1 MKQTILPSLA
11 LLAILS
17 VSCGREDAPPQAPT
31 ERKLTEGDRTRF
43 VYFAVLEG
51 VWEEGA
57 DRPMLE
63 TLLHDPWK
71 VFVPKCPI
79 CTPVMEACRSF
90 VKDIPRIVVADASG
104 TGFPNEIKT
113 GLKSPDRAAQLKA
126 PESMVQRY
134 VSRRF
139 ERTMMTPGEKTQMS
153 NLLLMGKKA
162 GMTMKEQSFGD
173 FCPSCNGAT
182 DPKK

>member
-1 MKQTILPSLA
+1 MKQTILLSLA
-11 LLAILS
+11 LLAIVS
-17 VSCGREDAPPQAPT
+17 VSCGREDAPAQAPS

-51 VWEEGA
+51 LWEEGA
-57 DRPMLE
+57 DRPMPE
-63 TLLHDPWK
+63 ALLNNPWK

-79 CTPVMEACRSF
+79 CMPVMEACRSY

-104 TGFPNEIKT
+104 TGFPNEVKT
-113 GLKSPDRAAQLKA
+113 GLKSSDRAAQLKA
-126 PESMVQRY
+126 LESMVQRY

-139 ERTMMTPGEKTQMS
+139 DRTVMNPDERTGMT
-153 NLLLMGKKA
+153 NLLLMGKKT

-182 DPKK
+182 NPKK